1 MHHTGH
7 NARVFF
13 NYAACYER
21 TERSFEGAD
30 DSLACFGLL
39 FMVLQQLSVLL
50 GKRSIVLAPNSEE
63 RNAFKSFVK
72 TSSKVCKKY
81 QHSLH
86 PPKQLRSKVRVVF

>member
-1 MHHTGH
+1 MQHAGH

-21 TERSFEGAD
+21 TDRSFEGAD

-39 FMVLQQLSVLL
+39 FMALQQLSVML
-50 GKRSIVLAPNSEE
+50 GKRSIVLAPDSDEREE
-63 RNAFKSFVK
+63 FKDFVK
-72 TSSKVCKKY
+72 TSSRVCKKF

-86 PPKQLRSKVRVVF
+86 PPKQLRSKVCVVR